1 MAAFTVDSC
10 CPRGTVRREFQ
21 SLSER
26 GGPRGRRV
34 ILTAAMPLPKS
45 LQDQL
50 DDLAM
55 FTDRSERIEALI
67 DIGRGYVHAS
77 EAEVPRTPEARVPG
91 CESEVYVKA
100 TPQEDGTLDL
110 RYAVDNPQGISAMA
124 LAQILEAGLKGVPR
138 TEIVQVPEEF
148 VYEVFGR
155 ELSMGKSMG
164 LMGMIRMAKAEA
176 GRAS

>member
-1 MAAFTVDSC
+1 MYGEVSGADGASSVCNAFG
-10 CPRGTVRREFQ
+10 RGKHA
-21 SLSER
+21 
-26 GGPRGRRV
+26 
-34 ILTAAMPLPKS
+34 ILMTPMRLPKP

-55 FTDRSERIEALI
+55 FPDRAERIEALI
-67 DIGRGYVHAS
+67 DIGRGYAHPSADEVS
-77 EAEVPRTPEARVPG
+77 RTEAAKVPG

-100 TPQEDGTLDL
+100 TPKEDGTLDL

-124 LAQILEAGLKGVPR
+124 LAQILQEGLKGVSR
-138 TEIVQVPEEF
+138 KEIAEVPEEF

-176 GRAS
+176 SRSS

>member
-1 MAAFTVDSC
+1 
-10 CPRGTVRREFQ
+10 
-21 SLSER
+21 
-26 GGPRGRRV
+26 
-34 ILTAAMPLPKS
+34 MPLPQP
-45 LQDQL
+45 LQAQL

-55 FTDRSERIEALI
+55 FPDRAERIEALI
-67 DIGRGYVHAS
+67 DIGRGYKHPSA
-77 EAEVPRTPEARVPG
+77 EEVPRTAESRVPG

-124 LAQILEAGLKGVPR
+124 LAQILQEGLKGVPR
-138 TEIVQVPEEF
+138 TEIAQVPEEF

-176 GRAS
+176 GRSS